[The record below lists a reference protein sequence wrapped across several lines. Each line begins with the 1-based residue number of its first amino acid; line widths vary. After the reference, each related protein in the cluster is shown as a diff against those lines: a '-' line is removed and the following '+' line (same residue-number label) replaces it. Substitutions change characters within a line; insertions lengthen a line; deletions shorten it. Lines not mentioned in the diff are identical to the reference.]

1 RSGSARAVAIGANT
15 GGTSW
20 SMWVAKVVMDRE
32 ASTRNAVMAPLQTN
46 SPIDRWTRETVRSV
60 ITENLVAHSIGTTFG
75 PPSGMAKKLE
85 PPLRHRHEAPP
96 SSRSRR
102 EEAHFNFRLP
112 IFDCRFSI
120 ADFRLPNAEGPGSW
134 PQCASA
140 TRRSLLSMNLP

>member
-1 RSGSARAVAIGANT
+1 
-15 GGTSW
+15 
-20 SMWVAKVVMDRE
+20 
-32 ASTRNAVMAPLQTN
+32 
-46 SPIDRWTRETVRSV
+46 RETVRSV

-140 TRRSLLSMNLP
+140 TRRSLLSMNLPSVAADVRRLTNPGAFLRERIRASLPRLLRKIGLVHGPNERPKSWRCWLPM